1 MNHHFLNC
9 LGTKVASSIP
19 GNRYAEY
26 SGTSMACPA
35 VNGAVGLL
43 WSAFP
48 SLARD
53 IDRTKKIFEESAI
66 KQPTSECGISGS
78 PNNVYGHGNIDLRK
92 AFEHAQRLLNN

>member
-1 MNHHFLNC
+1 MEI
-9 LGTKVASSIP
+9 GTKVTSSVP
-19 GNRYAEY
+19 GRRYAEY

-48 SLARD
+48 ELERN
-53 IDRTKKIFEESAI
+53 IDKTKQIFETSAI

-92 AFEHAQRLLNN
+92 AFEVAEQMLRK